1 MDLLLI
7 PLPSFFLFS
16 SHKTRERSSGL
27 ELVQRRKDIALSEFL
42 QIVLEVVFMSPF
54 AKRIQG
60 RSDFHNNYITCVLF
74 LPVHASS
81 VLYEALLH
89 TFDKLLASW
98 KSENEIEPRARD
110 MSFPF
115 LKGQG
120 GVFNPSPCLGQGW
133 LIPGIVAP
141 SAADTCP
148 PPLQKSQ
155 LNQLSNSIMAMP
167 IVRLSITLMR
177 EVAGL
182 QRLSLL
188 LH

>member
-27 ELVQRRKDIALSEFL
+27 ELVVFAFLYLQRRKDIALSEFL

-74 LPVHASS
+74 LL
-81 VLYEALLH
+81 VLVLEALLH

-98 KSENEIEPRARD
+98 KQETELFKRDPAHHKITKQLGKLPYSILPRA
-110 MSFPF
+110 
-115 LKGQG
+115 
-120 GVFNPSPCLGQGW
+120 
-133 LIPGIVAP
+133 
-141 SAADTCP
+141 
-148 PPLQKSQ
+148 
-155 LNQLSNSIMAMP
+155 
-167 IVRLSITLMR
+167 
-177 EVAGL
+177 
-182 QRLSLL
+182 
-188 LH
+188 